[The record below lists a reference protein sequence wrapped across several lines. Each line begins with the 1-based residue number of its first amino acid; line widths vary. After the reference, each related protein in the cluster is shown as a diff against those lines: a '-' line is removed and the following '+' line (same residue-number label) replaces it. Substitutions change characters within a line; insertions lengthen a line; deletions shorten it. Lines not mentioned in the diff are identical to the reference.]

1 VLKLAKRF
9 KPDQTSGHR
18 LHNETLT
25 NVFWG
30 LFLIWFGILAAT
42 LGGDLIRAV
51 NSPSFALGTGILLLV
66 LNLVR
71 SAFRLK
77 LSVLTVGLGALL
89 TVIYAPIVL
98 FGFSVPFLPA
108 LLIIVGAALIIGAV
122 RSRNFL

>member
-1 VLKLAKRF
+1 M
-9 KPDQTSGHR
+9 
-18 LHNETLT
+18 HNETLT

-30 LFLIWFGILAAT
+30 LFLIWFGILSAT
-42 LGGDLIRAV
+42 LSGNLIAAV
-51 NSPSFALGTGILLLV
+51 NSPWFALGTGVLLLV

-71 SAFRLK
+71 SVFRLK
-77 LSVLTVGLGALL
+77 LSVLTIGLGALL